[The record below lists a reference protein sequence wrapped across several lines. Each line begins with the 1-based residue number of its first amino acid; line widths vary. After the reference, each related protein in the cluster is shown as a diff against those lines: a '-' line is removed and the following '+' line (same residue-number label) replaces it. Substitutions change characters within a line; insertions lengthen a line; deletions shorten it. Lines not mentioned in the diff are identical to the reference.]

1 MQLLSSTPVLHN
13 NLLIAV
19 TLIVLGFLGMLLK
32 RNALATVFSLL
43 IWLQGAGLVFFSYS
57 QSQKSTNGQFYFLI
71 MMLIVMT
78 LLSTIAALTF
88 QKRKLTEQPE
98 SNDIL
103 NTPLTREGT
112 HPSG

>member
-1 MQLLSSTPVLHN
+1 MLLLSSTPLLHN

-32 RNALATVFSLL
+32 RNALAMVFSLL

-57 QSQKSTNGQFYFLI
+57 QSQESTNGQFYFLI

-78 LLSTIAALTF
+78 LLSTIAVLTF
-88 QKRKLTEQPE
+88 QRRRLTEQPE
-98 SNDIL
+98 SNDTQ
-103 NTPLTREGT
+103 NMPLTREGT